1 MADFQPFAGLRG
13 GSARLCLDSPHLPCG
28 KFSKSTFQ
36 FCGICRA
43 HPAIVRYNRQCVTM
57 NRKALSVSAAHFG
70 LPLFLKFLSLA
81 AEILL
86 TQSGLELASRLDCV
100 TWRCHWAV
108 IDGSA
113 GRRSAARVW
122 PRLTAPM
129 PPSIARTA
137 GFAVSDDGGQDER
150 RHRVCQGEP

>member
-1 MADFQPFAGLRG
+1 MQNNIQ
-13 GSARLCLDSPHLPCG
+13 
-28 KFSKSTFQ
+28 KS
-36 FCGICRA
+36 
-43 HPAIVRYNRQCVTM
+43 IVRYNRQCVMT
-57 NRKALSVSAAHFG
+57 NLDEGQVSAAHFG
-70 LPLFLKFLSLA
+70 LPLFLKFLTLA

-113 GRRSAARVW
+113 GRRSAARVCS
-122 PRLTAPM
+122 RLTAPI

-137 GFAVSDDGGQDER
+137 GFAVSDDGGQAER